1 MKSTLKSIGPAV
13 FNGGISTMIGISMLI
28 TSESHVFISYFKV
41 NSQAPNFFFFKEGY
55 LFRCF
60 IDLFTL
66 QIFFLMILFGL
77 YHGLVV
83 LPVLLSLIG
92 PDPFAAKTEEEDEEN
107 EAEELSEIKVKLT
120 DDINSPS

>member
-41 NSQAPNFFFFKEGY
+41 NSQAPQLFFKRVY

>member
-1 MKSTLKSIGPAV
+1 
-13 FNGGISTMIGISMLI
+13 
-28 TSESHVFISYFKV
+28 
-41 NSQAPNFFFFKEGY
+41 
-55 LFRCF
+55 
-60 IDLFTL
+60 
-66 QIFFLMILFGL
+66 MILFGL